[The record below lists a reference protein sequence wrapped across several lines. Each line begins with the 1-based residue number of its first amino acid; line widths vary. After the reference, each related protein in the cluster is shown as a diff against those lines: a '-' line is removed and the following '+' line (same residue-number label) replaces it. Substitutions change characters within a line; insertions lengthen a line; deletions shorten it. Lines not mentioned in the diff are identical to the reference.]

1 MKQILCFGDSNTYG
15 LIPGT
20 KDRYDWDTRW
30 SGTDRAAA
38 VGGWLPHC
46 RGRTVRTDDG
56 FDDPLRDGRRGT
68 ELLSVILETHKP
80 VDVVVLMLGTN
91 DCKTMYDTSA
101 EVIGRGVERLLDQ
114 IRSSTPD
121 SKILLMSPI
130 ALGEGVGEAGYDPEF
145 DESSVAV
152 SKRLPEVYR
161 RIAHERGISFLAASA
176 YAKPSEEDR
185 EHMNEEGHAALA
197 EAVYAKLKEML
208 AGEKENAQI
217 PA

>member
-30 SGTDRAAA
+30 SGRIGQRLWED
-38 VGGWLPHC
+38 GC
-46 RGRTVRTDDG
+46 RIVEEGLCGRTTV

-121 SKILLMSPI
+121 SKIPNLMRAPLRCQSVCRRFTGGSRMSGAFRFWRHPHMQSQ
-130 ALGEGVGEAGYDPEF
+130 VRKT
-145 DESSVAV
+145 EST
-152 SKRLPEVYR
+152 
-161 RIAHERGISFLAASA
+161 
-176 YAKPSEEDR
+176 
-185 EHMNEEGHAALA
+185 
-197 EAVYAKLKEML
+197 
-208 AGEKENAQI
+208 
-217 PA
+217 

>member
-30 SGTDRAAA
+30 SGRIGQRLWED
-38 VGGWLPHC
+38 GC
-46 RGRTVRTDDG
+46 RIVEEGLCGRTTV

-91 DCKTMYDTSA
+91 DCKTVYDASA

-114 IRSSTPD
+114 IRSSAPD
-121 SKILLMSPI
+121 SKVLLMSPI
-130 ALGEGVGEAGYDPEF
+130 ALGEG
-145 DESSVAV
+145 
-152 SKRLPEVYR
+152 PEVYR
-161 RIAHERGISFLAASA
+161 RIAHERGISFLPASA

>member
-1 MKQILCFGDSNTYG
+1 M
-15 LIPGT
+15 
-20 KDRYDWDTRW
+20 
-30 SGTDRAAA
+30 
-38 VGGWLPHC
+38 
-46 RGRTVRTDDG
+46 
-56 FDDPLRDGRRGT
+56 
-68 ELLSVILETHKP
+68 ILETHKP

-145 DESSVAV
+145 DESSVA
-152 SKRLPEVYR
+152 
-161 RIAHERGISFLAASA
+161 
-176 YAKPSEEDR
+176 
-185 EHMNEEGHAALA
+185 LA